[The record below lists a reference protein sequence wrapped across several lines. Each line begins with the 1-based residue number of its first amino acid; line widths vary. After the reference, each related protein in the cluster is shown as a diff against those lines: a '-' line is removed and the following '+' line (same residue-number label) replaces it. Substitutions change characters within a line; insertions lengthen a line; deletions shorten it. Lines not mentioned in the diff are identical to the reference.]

1 MFASL
6 KVSTLVALFK
16 DEVSAQAIFA
26 LIFEKT
32 CRDLNES
39 NTKVLDEL
47 FELLKGF
54 DANDDSQQKILLEI
68 VVLVVSEL
76 SRDKRIRAHCDR
88 FREILFEIVKKASAQ
103 KNNRNWLISTTLPAF
118 VVIVKTYIA
127 ENKAN
132 ATTDAA
138 SDTQTL
144 QLIKLFV
151 MNSVR
156 KSSKLFNCIFSS
168 NDVI

>member
-1 MFASL
+1 MFKSL

-16 DEVSAQAIFA
+16 DEVSAQSIFA

-32 CRDLNES
+32 CRDINES
-39 NTKVLDEL
+39 NTEVLDEL
-47 FELLKGF
+47 FELLKDF
-54 DANDDSQQKILLEI
+54 DANDDSQRKILLEV

-76 SRDKRIRAHCDR
+76 SRDKRIRAHGDR
-88 FREILFEIVKKASAQ
+88 FREILFEIMKKVSAE
-103 KNNRNWLISTTLPAF
+103 KKNRNWLISTTLPAF
-118 VVIVKTYIA
+118 VVIVKTFIA
-127 ENKAN
+127 TNKAN
-132 ATTDAA
+132 PTPDAA

-156 KSSKLFNCIFSS
+156 RSYKLFN
-168 NDVI
+168 